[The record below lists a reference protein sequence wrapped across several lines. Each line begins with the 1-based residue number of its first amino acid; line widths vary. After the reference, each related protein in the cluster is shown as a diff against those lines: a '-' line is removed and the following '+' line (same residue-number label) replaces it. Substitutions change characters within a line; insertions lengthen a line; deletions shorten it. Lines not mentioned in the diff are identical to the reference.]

1 MGYFEN
7 EILTSTKKV
16 IPSKNIS
23 ADHFIVE
30 KRQIYAGKHLLLDL
44 WGVKFDNSITTL
56 KKVIK
61 NAVKVSGATMLH
73 MHLHRF
79 GKEQGIS
86 GVAVLAES
94 HISVHTWPERDYV
107 AFDIFM
113 CGDTQPEASAEYL
126 IKTLKPKKEL
136 LKKIKRGVIKL
147 DR

>member
-7 EILTSTKKV
+7 EILTSTKKA

-73 MHLHRF
+73 LHLHRF